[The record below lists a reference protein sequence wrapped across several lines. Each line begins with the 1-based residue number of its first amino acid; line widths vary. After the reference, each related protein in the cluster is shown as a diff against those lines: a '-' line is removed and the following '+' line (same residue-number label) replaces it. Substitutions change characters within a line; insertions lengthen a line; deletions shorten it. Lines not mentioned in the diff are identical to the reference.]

1 MKVLVDRAMPKAL
14 DVFASLGTVIV
25 KDGRDITS
33 DDLIDIDALFI
44 RSVTK
49 VDDNLLKKANKLKF
63 VGTATAGCDHV
74 DVDLLNKKGI
84 FFTNAPGSNKESVGD
99 YILSVLLT
107 LAQKYNL
114 TLKGMSLGIVGCGH
128 TGQQVLNKAKAL
140 GMHLVLRDPP
150 LFDRGLKEYGA
161 SLDEILACDF
171 VTLHVPLNKEDPYK
185 TFHLI
190 DEKALLKMHKNA
202 FLINASRG
210 PVVDNKA
217 LFKKMQESDNTLRV
231 WLDVYEGE
239 PEIDVKELL
248 PYLEGC
254 TAHIAGYSYE
264 SKRRAS
270 FMLKKSFESM
280 MGLFSKEIFTPDRS
294 EILAIELADD
304 IVLDQNLISRLVF
317 SIYDVNYDSY
327 LFKNTFTGKKSFDGM
342 RKNYRERHELSYVQL
357 KGNGA
362 SKNKEVLLG
371 LGFSISDNI

>member
-1 MKVLVDRAMPKAL
+1 MNILVDRAMPKAL
-14 DVFASLGTVIV
+14 EVFASLGNVVV
-25 KDGRDITS
+25 KDGRDITT

-49 VDDNLLKKANKLKF
+49 VDENLLKKANKLKF

-74 DVDLLNKKGI
+74 DVNLLKNKGI

-99 YILSVLLT
+99 YVLSVLLT

-114 TLKGMSLGIVGCGH
+114 TLKGMTLGVVGCGN
-128 TGQQVLNKAKAL
+128 TGSQVIKKAKAL
-140 GMHLVLRDPP
+140 GMQVVLRDPP

-161 SLDEILACDF
+161 SLDDILSCDF
-171 VTLHVPLNKEDPYK
+171 VTLHVPLIKDGAYK
-185 TFHLI
+185 TLHLI
-190 DEKALLKMHKNA
+190 DDKALLKMHKNA

-210 PVVDNKA
+210 PVVDNHA
-217 LFKKMQESDNTLRV
+217 LLKKMQDIDNTLKV

-248 PYLEGC
+248 PYLEGS

-270 FMLKKSFESM
+270 FMLKKSFLSM
-280 MGLFSKEIFTPDRS
+280 MDLDSDELFTPDKS
-294 EILAIELADD
+294 EILAIELGDD
-304 IVLDQNLISRLVF
+304 ISLDQNLITRLVF
-317 SIYDVNYDSY
+317 SVYDVNSDSY
-327 LFKNTFTGKKSFDGM
+327 LFKNNFKGKESFDAL
-342 RKNYRERHELSYVQL
+342 RKNYRERHELSFVTL

-362 SKNKEVLLG
+362 YKNKDVLEG
-371 LGFSISDNI
+371 LGFTVSVNN